1 VTTFHPR
8 GRASQTT
15 LPVGHAVG
23 LGAGDPALPGLFNV
37 AREVANQKQ
46 TGLGA
51 VAGGFAEYFATFGLL
66 VAFACSATAIGLLL
80 RSFSTGHWVR
90 GVLSFV
96 SILVSTLLIMMFGFF
111 VWIVFF
117 LQRRP

>member
-1 VTTFHPR
+1 MW
-8 GRASQTT
+8 
-15 LPVGHAVG
+15 HAVG